1 VLEGVKAYGLGR
13 LTVTYRVTIV
23 PANGGRWAPDAFVA
37 IGFACL
43 EAAQAIVPQPSLDL
57 LLKLAGPDMRAVD
70 ALIREHM
77 DSPVPVIPALAD
89 HLIAGSAKRLRP
101 LLTIAAARLAGARDD
116 ACLKLAAAVEFI
128 HTATLLHDDVV
139 DSSELRRGRV
149 AAHLIWGA
157 PASVLVGDFLFARAF
172 ELMVG
177 AGSMPALEILARASR
192 VISEGEVLQLTRS
205 HDLDLSQEVYIE
217 IIKAK
222 TAELFAAAAEAGAVS
237 AGASPERCRALR
249 RFGQDLGLA
258 FQLVDDA
265 LDYSGDAR
273 TLGKNPGDDFRE
285 GKVTLPLLLAM
296 SRTAATERDFWVRT
310 VDRREQADGD
320 LERACNLMRE
330 TRALEDT
337 LALAGRYAESAK
349 AAIADSGPNSW
360 RPALQDLADFAVMRR
375 A

>member
-1 VLEGVKAYGLGR
+1 MPGIEDR
-13 LTVTYRVTIV
+13 LAVAMRPIV
-23 PANGGRWAPDAFVA
+23 AEKP
-37 IGFACL
+37 
-43 EAAQAIVPQPSLDL
+43 PSLDRL
-57 LLKLAGPDMRAVD
+57 IALARQDLDAVD
-70 ALIREHM
+70 SLIRRHM
-77 DSPVPVIPALAD
+77 ESPVPVIPALAD

-101 LLTIAAARLAGARDD
+101 LLTIAAARLSGARDE

-139 DSSELRRGRV
+139 DSSQLRRGRV

-157 PASVLVGDFLFARAF
+157 PSSVLVGDFLFARAF

-192 VISEGEVLQLTRS
+192 VIAEGEVLQLTRA
-205 HDLDLSQEVYIE
+205 HDLDLSQEVYLD

-237 AGASPERCRALR
+237 AGASPERSRALR

-265 LDYSGDAR
+265 LDYSGDSD

-285 GKVTLPLLLAM
+285 GKATLPLLLVMA
-296 SRTAATERDFWVRT
+296 RTGASERDFWVRT
-310 VDRREQADGD
+310 VDRREQTEADFHRTR
-320 LERACNLMRE
+320 ELMRQ
-330 TRALEDT
+330 TGALQST
-337 LALAGRYAESAK
+337 LDLAASYAVSAKSALAEFGGS
-349 AAIADSGPNSW
+349 PW
-360 RPALQDLADFAVMRR
+360 RPALEELANFAVART

>member
-1 VLEGVKAYGLGR
+1 V
-13 LTVTYRVTIV
+13 
-23 PANGGRWAPDAFVA
+23 D
-37 IGFACL
+37 
-43 EAAQAIVPQPSLDL
+43 AAQAVAAPPSLDL
-57 LLKLAGPDMRAVD
+57 LLELAGPDMRAVD
-70 ALIREHM
+70 GLIRAHM

-177 AGSMPALEILARASR
+177 AGSMAALEILARASR

-205 HDLDLSQEVYIE
+205 HDLDLSQDLYID

-237 AGASPERCRALR
+237 AGASPERRRALR
-249 RFGQDLGLA
+249 QFGQDLGLA
-258 FQLVDDA
+258 FQLIDDA

-296 SRTAATERDFWVRT
+296 SRTTGSERDFWSRT

-320 LERACNLMRE
+320 LERACELMRR
-330 TRALEDT
+330 TNALDDT
-337 LALAGRYAESAK
+337 VALAVGYAESAK
-349 AAIADSGPNSW
+349 AAIADYGSNAW

>member
-1 VLEGVKAYGLGR
+1 LDAAEA
-13 LTVTYRVTIV
+13 IAAPP
-23 PANGGRWAPDAFVA
+23 PA
-37 IGFACL
+37 
-43 EAAQAIVPQPSLDL
+43 PSLDL
-57 LLKLAGPDMRAVD
+57 ILQLAGPDMRAVD

-101 LLTIAAARLAGARDD
+101 LLTIAAARLAGARDG

-192 VISEGEVLQLTRS
+192 VISEGEVLQLTRA
-205 HDLDLSQEVYIE
+205 HDMDLTQEVYIE
-217 IIKAK
+217 IINAK

-237 AGASPERCRALR
+237 AEADEGAAVALR
-249 RFGQDLGLA
+249 AYGLNLGLA

-265 LDYSGDAR
+265 LDYGGETA
-273 TLGKNPGDDFRE
+273 TLGKNAGDDFRE
-285 GKVTLPLLLAM
+285 GKATLPLLLAIQ
-296 SRTAATERDFWVRT
+296 RTGEREGAFWTRT
-310 VDRREQADGD
+310 VGRREQAEGD
-320 LERACNLMRE
+320 FARARELILESG
-330 TRALEDT
+330 
-337 LALAGRYAESAK
+337 ALAATLDLAGDYAAKAK
-349 AAIADSGPNSW
+349 AALSRFPVSPW
-360 RPALQDLADFAVMRR
+360 RSALDALADFAVSRG

>member
-1 VLEGVKAYGLGR
+1 M
-13 LTVTYRVTIV
+13 
-23 PANGGRWAPDAFVA
+23 D
-37 IGFACL
+37 
-43 EAAQAIVPQPSLDL
+43 AAQVIAPPPSLDR
-57 LLKLAGPDMRAVD
+57 LLKLAGPDLSAVD
-70 ALIREHM
+70 ALIRQHM

-101 LLTIAAARLAGARDD
+101 LLTIAAARLAGAADD
-116 ACLKLAAAVEFI
+116 GCLKLAAAVEFI

-177 AGSMPALEILARASR
+177 AGSMPALEVLARASR

-205 HDLDLSQEVYIE
+205 HDLDLSQELYIE

-222 TAELFAAAAEAGAVS
+222 TAELFAAAAEAGAIS
-237 AGASPERCRALR
+237 AGASQDRCRQLR

-258 FQLVDDA
+258 FQLIDDA
-265 LDYSGDAR
+265 LDYSGDAA

-296 SRTAATERDFWVRT
+296 QRTAASERDFWVRT

-320 LERACNLMRE
+320 LDHARALMRE
-330 TRALEDT
+330 TGALDDT
-337 LALAGRYAESAK
+337 LALAQRHAESAK
-349 AAIADSGPNSW
+349 AAIQGFSDARW
-360 RPALQDLADFAVMRR
+360 RSALHDLADFSVMRR

>member
-1 VLEGVKAYGLGR
+1 
-13 LTVTYRVTIV
+13 
-23 PANGGRWAPDAFVA
+23 
-37 IGFACL
+37 L
-43 EAAQAIVPQPSLDL
+43 EAARLAVAEKPPSLDGL
-57 LLKLAGPDMRAVD
+57 LALAGSDMAAVD
-70 ALIREHM
+70 ALIRRHM

-101 LLTIAAARLAGARDD
+101 LITIASARLCGARDD

-139 DSSELRRGRV
+139 DSSQLRRGRV

-157 PASVLVGDFLFARAF
+157 PSSVLVGDFLFARAF

-192 VISEGEVLQLTRS
+192 VIAEGEVLQLTRA
-205 HDLDLSQEVYIE
+205 HDMDLSQDLYLE

-222 TAELFAAAAEAGAVS
+222 TAELFAAAAESGAVS
-237 AGASPERCRALR
+237 AGAAPERCRALR
-249 RFGQDLGLA
+249 KYGQDLGLA

-265 LDYSGDAR
+265 LDYSGDSA

-285 GKVTLPLLLAM
+285 GKATLPLLLAM
-296 SRTAATERDFWVRT
+296 ARTGPAEREFWVRT
-310 VDRREQADGD
+310 IDRREQAEGD
-320 LERACNLMRE
+320 FERARELMRQTGALDATLDLAHDFAE
-330 TRALEDT
+330 T
-337 LALAGRYAESAK
+337 AK
-349 AAIADSGPNSW
+349 AALDGFGSNSW
-360 RPALQDLADFAVMRR
+360 RPALQDLADFAVLRR

>member
-1 VLEGVKAYGLGR
+1 M
-13 LTVTYRVTIV
+13 
-23 PANGGRWAPDAFVA
+23 
-37 IGFACL
+37 
-43 EAAQAIVPQPSLDL
+43 EAAQAVAAPPSLDL

-70 ALIREHM
+70 GLIREHM

-101 LLTIAAARLAGARDD
+101 LLTIAAARLCGARDD
-116 ACLKLAAAVEFI
+116 NCLKLAAAVEFI

-139 DSSELRRGRV
+139 DSSQLRRGRV

-157 PASVLVGDFLFARAF
+157 PASVLVGDFLFARSF

-177 AGSMPALEILARASR
+177 AGSMAALEILARASR

-205 HDLDLSQEVYIE
+205 HDLDLTQDVYIE

-237 AGASPERCRALR
+237 AGASPDRCRAMR

-258 FQLVDDA
+258 FQLIDDA
-265 LDYSGDAR
+265 LDYSGDAG

-285 GKVTLPLLLAM
+285 GKATLPLIAAM
-296 SRTAATERDFWVRT
+296 QRGTQQEREAIQQAIETGDVSMLDAVITIVKKTGALDVARNAAQQEAQR
-310 VDRREQADGD
+310 
-320 LERACNLMRE
+320 
-330 TRALEDT
+330 
-337 LALAGRYAESAK
+337 
-349 AAIADSGPNSW
+349 AIAAAQCLPDGPHTDC
-360 RPALQDLADFAVMRR
+360 LIQLASQLLDRNH
-375 A
+375 

>member
-1 VLEGVKAYGLGR
+1 LDVATR
-13 LTVTYRVTIV
+13 TV
-23 PANGGRWAPDAFVA
+23 VA
-37 IGFACL
+37 
-43 EAAQAIVPQPSLDL
+43 QKPPSLDGL
-57 LLKLAGPDMRAVD
+57 LELAAPDMAAID
-70 ALIREHM
+70 ALIRRHM
-77 DSPVPVIPALAD
+77 ESPVPVIPALAD

-101 LLTIAAARLAGARDD
+101 LLTVAAARLAGARDD

-139 DSSELRRGRV
+139 DSSQLRRGRV

-157 PASVLVGDFLFARAF
+157 PSSVLVGDFLFARAF

-192 VISEGEVLQLTRS
+192 VIAEGEVLQLTRA
-205 HDLDLSQEVYIE
+205 HDLDLSQDVYLE

-249 RFGQDLGLA
+249 KFGQDLGLA

-265 LDYSGDAR
+265 LDYSGDSE

-285 GKVTLPLLLAM
+285 GKATLPLLLAM
-296 SRTAATERDFWVRT
+296 VRTGPSEREFWIRTIDRRDQTEADFQRARELMLQAGALDATLELAAGYAAT
-310 VDRREQADGD
+310 
-320 LERACNLMRE
+320 
-330 TRALEDT
+330 
-337 LALAGRYAESAK
+337 AK
-349 AAIADSGPNSW
+349 AALADFPSNSW
-360 RPALQDLADFAVMRR
+360 RPALEDLADFAVARR